1 MKFFF
6 AITFVIFF
14 LTECKPP
21 RDRIN
26 GLIHSNGA
34 CDRIK
39 GYELIGQ
46 YKDTAYLEEL
56 FKDLNDIQICLSL
69 GRYGKSP
76 LWAKVKALE
85 RITNVKLPYEYDT
98 FTLDTT
104 ALTFYKRVLVAKG
117 YILH

>member
-1 MKFFF
+1 MKFLFS
-6 AITFVIFF
+6 ITFIILF
-14 LTECKPP
+14 LIACKPS
-21 RDRIN
+21 RNRIN

-46 YKDTAYLEEL
+46 YKDTSYLVEF
-56 FKDLNDIQICLSL
+56 FKDLNDVQICHNL

-85 RITNVKLPYEYDT
+85 KITSVKLPYEYNT

-104 ALTFYKRVLVAKG
+104 ALTFYKRILVAKG